1 MSYDLFENI
10 EYQNLENLFNI
21 CKKDSNFIDG
31 VRIEYLKKNQF
42 FLESLNFLIDINL
55 INITKNSVSILSK
68 PNIDFSTSL
77 FTNLS
82 KNTEYAL
89 SLKSYLSNFINQ
101 NSSFSFKP
109 NPLYNN
115 LTSNLRNFLIS
126 SNKITYENEEYIISD
141 NKLLDLFKNKEF
153 SPEQLQ
159 NVLENRNK
167 IGLEAEK
174 LVVKYEI
181 EKIKSLNQG
190 LKIDHVALRDVSAG
204 YDIKSY
210 EIDGVNYK
218 EIFIEVK
225 AVSKSNYKFHLSVQE
240 NQTANK
246 YLDRYYLYLLP
257 VDHSNPE
264 KFDYDKLLRINN
276 INKSI
281 IQNLKNWIIKEDGFV
296 ISKKI

>member
-68 PNIDFSTSL
+68 PNIDFSSCL

-89 SLKSYLSNFINQ
+89 FLKNYLSNFINQ

-115 LTSNLRNFLIS
+115 LTSDLRNFLIS
-126 SNKITYENEEYIISD
+126 SNKITYENEEYSIID
-141 NKLLDLFKNKEF
+141 NELLDLFKNKEF

-159 NVLENRNK
+159 KILENKNK
-167 IGLEAEK
+167 IGLEAEE
-174 LVVKYEI
+174 LVVKYETG
-181 EKIKSLNQG
+181 KIKNFNRNLE
-190 LKIDHVALRDVSAG
+190 IDHVALRDVSAG

-210 EIDGVNYK
+210 EIDGANIK

-225 AVSKSNYKFHLSVQE
+225 AVSVSNYKFHLSMQE

-246 YLDRYYLYLLP
+246 FLDRYYLYLLP

-264 KFDYDKLLRINN
+264 KFDYNKLLRINN
-276 INKSI
+276 LNKSI
-281 IQNLKNWIIKEDGFV
+281 LQNKKDWIIEEDGFV
-296 ISKKI
+296 ISKKL

>member
-1 MSYDLFENI
+1 MSFDLFENI

-68 PNIDFSTSL
+68 PNIDFSSCL

-89 SLKSYLSNFINQ
+89 FLKNYLSNFINQ

-115 LTSNLRNFLIS
+115 LTSDLRNFLIS
-126 SNKITYENEEYIISD
+126 SNKITYENEEYSIID
-141 NKLLDLFKNKEF
+141 NELLDLFKNKEF

-159 NVLENRNK
+159 KILENKNK
-167 IGLEAEK
+167 IGLEAEE
-174 LVVKYEI
+174 LVVKYETG
-181 EKIKSLNQG
+181 KIKNFNRNLE
-190 LKIDHVALRDVSAG
+190 IDHVALRDVSAG

-210 EIDGVNYK
+210 EIDGANIK

-225 AVSKSNYKFHLSVQE
+225 AVSISNYKFHLSMQE

-246 YLDRYYLYLLP
+246 FLDRYYLYLLP

-264 KFDYDKLLRINN
+264 KFDYNKLLRINN
-276 INKSI
+276 VNKSI
-281 IQNLKNWIIKEDGFV
+281 LQNKKDWIIEEDGFV
-296 ISKKI
+296 ISKKL

>member
-68 PNIDFSTSL
+68 PNIDFSSCL

-82 KNTEYAL
+82 KNTEYEL
-89 SLKSYLSNFINQ
+89 FLKNYLSNFINQ

-115 LTSNLRNFLIS
+115 LTSDLRNFLIS
-126 SNKITYENEEYIISD
+126 SNKITYENEEYSIID
-141 NKLLDLFKNKEF
+141 NELLDLFKNKEF

-159 NVLENRNK
+159 KILENKNK
-167 IGLEAEK
+167 IGLEAEE
-174 LVVKYEI
+174 LVVKYETG
-181 EKIKSLNQG
+181 KIKNFNRNLE
-190 LKIDHVALRDVSAG
+190 IDHVALRDVSAG

-210 EIDGVNYK
+210 EIDGANIK

-225 AVSKSNYKFHLSVQE
+225 AVSISNYKFHLSMQE

-246 YLDRYYLYLLP
+246 FLDRYYLYLLP

-264 KFDYDKLLRINN
+264 KFDYNKLLRINN
-276 INKSI
+276 VNKSI
-281 IQNLKNWIIKEDGFV
+281 LQNKKDWIIEEDGFV
-296 ISKKI
+296 ISKKL

>member
-68 PNIDFSTSL
+68 PNIDFSSCL

-89 SLKSYLSNFINQ
+89 FLKNYLSNFINQ

-115 LTSNLRNFLIS
+115 LTSDLRNFLIS
-126 SNKITYENEEYIISD
+126 SNKITYENEEYSIID
-141 NKLLDLFKNKEF
+141 NELLDLFKNKEF

-159 NVLENRNK
+159 KILENKNK
-167 IGLEAEK
+167 IGLEAEE
-174 LVVKYEI
+174 LVVKYETG
-181 EKIKSLNQG
+181 KIKNFNRNLE
-190 LKIDHVALRDVSAG
+190 IDHVALRDVSAG

-210 EIDGVNYK
+210 EADGINYK

-240 NQTANK
+240 YQTANK

-276 INKSI
+276 VNKSI
-281 IQNLKNWIIKEDGFV
+281 VQNLKDWIIEEDGLV

>member
-1 MSYDLFENI
+1 MSNPGIFVLFSENTSFPNLKSIQIEDNIGEAVHVHINDYRLDLTLNEFEN
-10 EYQNLENLFNI
+10 LCNI
-21 CKKDSNFIDG
+21 FSKALMKLDG
-31 VRIEYLKKNQF
+31 ADDRV
-42 FLESLNFLIDINL
+42 
-55 INITKNSVSILSK
+55 
-68 PNIDFSTSL
+68 
-77 FTNLS
+77 
-82 KNTEYAL
+82 
-89 SLKSYLSNFINQ
+89 Q
-101 NSSFSFKP
+101 NSP
-109 NPLYNN
+109 Q
-115 LTSNLRNFLIS
+115 FLAEIYKL
-126 SNKITYENEEYIISD
+126 NDYQKID
-141 NKLLDLFKNKEF
+141 
-153 SPEQLQ
+153 
-159 NVLENRNK
+159 
-167 IGLEAEK
+167 
-174 LVVKYEI
+174 YEI

-225 AVSKSNYKFHLSVQE
+225 AVPVSNYKFHLSMQE

-276 INKSI
+276 VNKSI
-281 IQNLKNWIIKEDGFV
+281 LQNKKDWIIEEDGFV

>member
-31 VRIEYLKKNQF
+31 VKIEYLKKNQF

-68 PNIDFSTSL
+68 PNIDFSSCL

-89 SLKSYLSNFINQ
+89 FLKNYLSNFINQ

-115 LTSNLRNFLIS
+115 LTSDLRNFLIS
-126 SNKITYENEEYIISD
+126 SNKITYENEEYSIID
-141 NKLLDLFKNKEF
+141 NELLDLFKNKEF

-159 NVLENRNK
+159 KILENKNK
-167 IGLEAEK
+167 IGLEAEE
-174 LVVKYEI
+174 LVVKYETG
-181 EKIKSLNQG
+181 KIKNFNRNLE
-190 LKIDHVALRDVSAG
+190 IDHVALRDVSAG

-210 EIDGVNYK
+210 EIDGANIK

-225 AVSKSNYKFHLSVQE
+225 AVSVSNYKFHLSMQE

-246 YLDRYYLYLLP
+246 FLDRYYLYLLP

-264 KFDYDKLLRINN
+264 KFDYNKLLRINN
-276 INKSI
+276 VNKSI
-281 IQNLKNWIIKEDGFV
+281 LQNKKVWIIEEDGFV
-296 ISKKI
+296 ISKKL